1 MPQGSAMTLA
11 WSTDPHLD
19 HAGPAGVAG
28 FCDRLEAAGVEA
40 VLLGGDTAT
49 AARLEIFLGELADR
63 IGKPIYFVLGNHDFY
78 GGSIAGIRQRVGA
91 LDHPL
96 LRWLPQTGPVALG
109 EGVTLVG
116 CGGWGDARLGDF
128 PGSGVVLNDY
138 LLIEELD
145 EVFDRRGFRRS
156 YGAGTALQERLQ
168 RLGDAEA
175 SALEPGLTAA
185 AAGGRQVVVLTH
197 VPPFAEACWHQGR
210 ISDPDWLP
218 HFTCKA
224 VGVLLARTAAAYPEC
239 RFTVLCGH
247 THGEGTARLAPNL
260 VVHTQGAEYGFPE
273 FRLLTIDSRGVGL
286 GA

>member
-1 MPQGSAMTLA
+1 MSSGSSTTLA
-11 WSTDPHLD
+11 WSTDLHLD
-19 HAGPAGVAG
+19 HVSPAGVAAFG
-28 FCDRLEAAGVEA
+28 DRLEAAGVEA
-40 VLLGGDTAT
+40 VLLGGDIAT
-49 AARLEIFLGELADR
+49 AARLDRFLVELADR
-63 IGKPIYFVLGNHDFY
+63 IARPIYFVLGNHDFY
-78 GGSIAGIRQRVGA
+78 GGSIAGIRRRAGA

-96 LRWLPQTGPVALG
+96 LRWLPQTGPFALG
-109 EGVTLVG
+109 EGVVLVG

-175 SALEPGLTAA
+175 AALEPGLTAA
-185 AAGGRQVVVLTH
+185 AAGGPQVVVLTH
-197 VPPFAEACWHQGR
+197 VPPFAESCWHQGR

-224 VGVLLARTAAAYPEC
+224 VGDLLARTAAAHPGC

-247 THGEGTARLAPNL
+247 THGEGRATIAPNL

-273 FRLLTIDSRGVGL
+273 FRLLTIDSRGVVL
-286 GA
+286 GN